1 MAFACSPDPANIE
14 IDIRNSGFVDNRAP
28 YSAGL
33 YLGSDTTAYI
43 QGTTIAGNYW
53 DESGGN
59 GLGGHSSSATIFSS
73 LIYGNVPSDVTEHDG
88 VDCSFAYSNIGVTE
102 NVEVEGSG
110 NISADP
116 LFVDPGNGDYHLTA
130 DSPCVDAGDPEFV
143 P

>member
-1 MAFACSPDPANIE
+1 M
-14 IDIRNSGFVDNRAP
+14 
-28 YSAGL
+28 
-33 YLGSDTTAYI
+33 
-43 QGTTIAGNYW
+43 
-53 DESGGN
+53 
-59 GLGGHSSSATIFSS
+59 GGHSSSATIFSS
-73 LIYGNVPSDVTEHDG
+73 LIHGNVPSDVTEHDG
-88 VDCSFAYSNIGVTE
+88 VDYSFEYSNIGVTE